1 MRYKLAIF
9 DFDDTLV
16 HLNID
21 WEEVKMELI
30 RRAEKGGEKVPA
42 KIKKA
47 DPMDAANWLCAHG
60 HVQLVVDGFRE
71 NEKKCVDN
79 SDYVVFPAMAQL
91 LKELKKEGYL
101 IAIASGNTTMTIKE
115 VLEKEGIIPNFVAG
129 QDSTKMNKPY
139 PDILNLILQ
148 KLKVKKEESVF
159 VGNSSFDSRAGRN
172 AGIKTIIIRP
182 GNKEDAEKLRR
193 ILL

>member
-1 MRYKLAIF
+1 MKYKLAIF

-30 RRAEKGGEKVPA
+30 RRAEERGEKVPA

-47 DPMDAANWLCAHG
+47 DPMDTANWLCAHR
-60 HVQLVVDGFRE
+60 HMQLVVDGFRE
-71 NEKKCVDN
+71 NEKRCVDN
-79 SDYVVFPAMAQL
+79 NNYVVFPAMIQL
-91 LKELKKEGYL
+91 LKDLKKEGCL

-115 VLEKEGIIPNFVAG
+115 ILEKEGVVSDFIAG

-148 KLKVKKEESVF
+148 KLKIKKEESVF
-159 VGNSSFDSRAGRN
+159 VGNSSFDSRAGKN
-172 AGIKTIIIRP
+172 AGIKTVIIRP
-182 GNKEDAEKLRR
+182 NSREDAEKLRNS
-193 ILL
+193 LL

>member
-60 HVQLVVDGFRE
+60 RVQLVVDGFRE

-115 VLEKEGIIPNFVAG
+115 ILEKEGIIPDFVAG

>member
-1 MRYKLAIF
+1 
-9 DFDDTLV
+9 
-16 HLNID
+16 
-21 WEEVKMELI
+21 
-30 RRAEKGGEKVPA
+30 
-42 KIKKA
+42 
-47 DPMDAANWLCAHG
+47 
-60 HVQLVVDGFRE
+60 
-71 NEKKCVDN
+71 
-79 SDYVVFPAMAQL
+79 
-91 LKELKKEGYL
+91 
-101 IAIASGNTTMTIKE
+101 MTIKE
-115 VLEKEGIIPNFVAG
+115 ILEKEGIIPDFVAG